1 MKKIKLHK
9 SLEHMDY
16 YKIVDYY
23 VNQYH
28 YDKMIAVLYDLSYHF
43 NQLEKVEAEKQ
54 IDRLGLSELGLEQV
68 IESDVVIMQ
77 FDTMNDMEEYM
88 YRTEYEGVWIKYFK
102 FGELYEEY
110 EADL

>member
-1 MKKIKLHK
+1 MKKLRLHK
-9 SLEHMDY
+9 NLEHMDY

-43 NQLEKVEAEKQ
+43 NQLEVEEAEKQ
-54 IDRLGLSELGLEQV
+54 IERLGLSELGLDAV
-68 IESDVVIMQ
+68 IESDVIIME

-88 YRTEYEGVWIKYFK
+88 YRTEYEGVWIKYYK
-102 FGELYEEY
+102 YGELYEEY
-110 EADL
+110 EADM